1 MPLTATAV
9 KQAKPKEKP
18 YKLSDEK
25 GMFLLI
31 NPNGSKYWRFK
42 YRFGGK
48 EKSLAIGVYP
58 DLSLSDA
65 RGVRDEAR
73 NQLAKDIDPSVV
85 KRVKK
90 QSQVE
95 EGTNSFKLVATE

>member
-9 KQAKPKEKP
+9 KQAKAKEKP

-25 GMFLLI
+25 GMFLLV
-31 NPNGSKYWRFK
+31 NPNSSKYWHLK

-48 EKSLAIGVYP
+48 EKLLAIGVYP

-65 RGVRDEAR
+65 RTMRDEAR
-73 NQLAKDIDPSVV
+73 NQLAKGICAASPVIPF
-85 KRVKK
+85 
-90 QSQVE
+90 E
-95 EGTNSFKLVATE
+95 AIM